1 MNSIRYS
8 IAAVVLCCAGAATA
22 GAQSI
27 ADQVGRAPDGTVR
40 MSYVARPGVCGDGGG
55 MIRTGRSTMH
65 RSGHNVSTSSGD
77 DDDDVSN
84 CPCDGGPVRVALR
97 VRDHH
102 VVTVR
107 TYVGGQW
114 KANGPVVDLGTVR
127 PTAAVD
133 YLLGLASRADGEAG
147 RDAIFP
153 ATIADSVD
161 VWPRLLT
168 LARNENVAHETRRQ
182 AVFWVSQAAG
192 EAATRGLDELAGDS
206 SGDMDVREQA
216 VFALSQRPKDEGVPA
231 LIRIAKTNKA
241 PELRRKAL
249 FWLGQSEDPRALT
262 LFEDL
267 LTKE

>member
-8 IAAVVLCCAGAATA
+8 LATVVLCCAGAATA

-65 RSGHNVSTSSGD
+65 ISGHSVSTSSGD
-77 DDDDVSN
+77 DDDDVSD
-84 CPCDGGPVRVALR
+84 CPCDDGPVRVALR
-97 VRDHH
+97 VRDHR
-102 VVTVR
+102 VVALR

-114 KANGPVVDLGTVR
+114 KANGSVVDLGTVR

-133 YLLGLASRADGEAG
+133 YLLTLASRTDGEAS

-153 ATIADSVD
+153 ATIADSVE

-168 LARNENVAHETRRQ
+168 LARNE
-182 AVFWVSQAAG
+182 
-192 EAATRGLDELAGDS
+192 S
-206 SGDMDVREQA
+206 SHPRT
-216 VFALSQRPKDEGVPA
+216 P
-231 LIRIAKTNKA
+231 
-241 PELRRKAL
+241 
-249 FWLGQSEDPRALT
+249 PRAVVLVLRVSGAAAAPGPRAPARGAPAAPGRSWSEPRPGPVRPGCLWRKSHRMMVIT
-262 LFEDL
+262 M
-267 LTKE
+267 